1 MGAHTFILSRPVACG
16 NAPAKV
22 FSPPCRMKRSLFIL
36 ALIVC
41 RVGLCRAAA
50 EAWDSAHFIHVSE
63 VKPGMVGYGLS
74 VFSGTRIDK
83 FNVEVVDVVKNMVNP
98 KCDAIL
104 INCKDERLDHQ
115 GPVEGMSGSPIYL
128 YDLDDTQHLHPRLA
142 GAYAYGFEWQTQPL
156 AGVQPIEYMLNLPPT
171 ASSSETQRTVT
182 DGTAR
187 PHWTLAD
194 APALPGFTRNGAGFR
209 VTSDRQETWRSG
221 DGPGLRML
229 ATPLMAS
236 GLSGA
241 AARSLAPLFADC
253 GLDLQDG
260 AAAGATAPP
269 PDIRMEPGSVL
280 VIPLLAGDMELS
292 ASGTCTLVRG
302 NRVLAFGHEFNNEG
316 PIHLPMS
323 TGTVST
329 IIQNLHASFKL
340 ASMAQICGSLTDDQ
354 SMGVAGTLGMTPPMI
369 PITLHVHYADGS
381 LDQTYNFT
389 AALHPTFTPLAAIA
403 ATSLAITGLK
413 NLPAHHTIDSDLKLE
428 FADGRTIHIANR
440 DADGQV
446 QDIAQALGLPILV
459 AGDNPFQSVPLKRMT
474 GNIVVRDG
482 AELAR
487 LTSVTLPK
495 LKYEPG
501 VTVTAYANYRTW
513 RGGEGTLPIQCSLPR
528 DLPDGPYQL
537 VVSGWERYFADE
549 LDAEPFRFSA
559 ENINEMFD
567 VLAEY
572 EGVRHNAL
580 YVRLVRQEDG
590 VAVGRQAM
598 PRLPYSMRQALLESG
613 RSDLEPF
620 VSSEVETIP
629 TDLVM
634 DGAADFTLTIERQAV
649 LPKPATQP

>member
-1 MGAHTFILSRPVACG
+1 
-16 NAPAKV
+16 
-22 FSPPCRMKRSLFIL
+22 MKRIL
-36 ALIVC
+36 LILV
-41 RVGLCRAAA
+41 LTASQAAICRAAA
-50 EAWDSAHFIHVSE
+50 DAWDSAHFLRVSE
-63 VKPGMVGYGLS
+63 VKAGMVGYGLT
-74 VFSGTRIDK
+74 VFTGTRIDK

-98 KCDAIL
+98 KCDVIL
-104 INCKDERLDHQ
+104 INCKDDRLAHQ

-142 GAYAYGFEWQTQPL
+142 GAYAYGFEWQTEPL
-156 AGVQPIEYMLNLPPT
+156 AGVQPVEYMLNLPAK
-171 ASSSETQRTVT
+171 ASSGEAGSPSTNEMGR
-182 DGTAR
+182 A
-187 PHWTLAD
+187 HWTLAD
-194 APALPGFTRNGAGFR
+194 APALPGFTRNGAGFPVSTTR
-209 VTSDRQETWRSG
+209 WDNWRSG

-236 GLSGA
+236 GLSRA
-241 AARSLAPLFADC
+241 AAGALAPLFGDC

-260 AAAGATAPP
+260 AAAGSATTPQN
-269 PDIRMEPGSVL
+269 IQMEPGSVL
-280 VIPLLAGDMELS
+280 VVPLLSGDMELS

-302 NRVLAFGHEFNNEG
+302 DRVLGFGHEFNNEG

-354 SMGVAGTLGMTPPMI
+354 NMGVAGTLGMTPPMI
-369 PITLHVHYADGS
+369 PISVRIHYADGS
-381 LDQTYNFT
+381 LDQTYNFS

-403 ATSLAITGLK
+403 AISMAITGVK
-413 NLPAHHTIDSDLKLE
+413 NLPEHHTIDSDFKLE

-446 QDIAQALGLPILV
+446 ADMAQELGLPILV
-459 AGDNPFQSVPLKRMT
+459 AADNPFQSVPLKRMT
-474 GNIVVRDG
+474 ADLLVTKG

-501 VTVTAYANYRTW
+501 LTVTGYATYRTW
-513 RGGEGTLPIQCSLPR
+513 RGGEGTLPITCSLPT

-537 VVSGWERYFADE
+537 VVSGWERYFSDE
-549 LDAEPFRFSA
+549 LEAEPFRFAA
-559 ENINEMFD
+559 ESIGEMFD
-567 VLAEY
+567 VLAQY

-598 PRLPYSMRQALLESG
+598 PRLPYAMRAALLESG
-613 RSDLEPF
+613 RSDLQPF
-620 VSSEVETIP
+620 VSSVVETIP
-629 TDLVM
+629 TELVM

-649 LPKPATQP
+649 LPKPTTQP